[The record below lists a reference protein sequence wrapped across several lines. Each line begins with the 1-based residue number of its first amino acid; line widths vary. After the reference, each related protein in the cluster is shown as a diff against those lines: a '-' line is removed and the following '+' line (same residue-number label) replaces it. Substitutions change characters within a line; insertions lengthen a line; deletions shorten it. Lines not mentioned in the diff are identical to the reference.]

1 MSNVITVIGF
11 VARPPEVKP
20 AGQREVVKF
29 SIGDP
34 QGKDKTP
41 IWFAVDCWTTTLQD
55 FALKYLKK
63 GSQVVVTGR
72 LKTRT
77 YEGRDGVKTS
87 LDIDCRD
94 IQFAPGRRDDERNP
108 AQTQAPLPTTP
119 THTDPPPVDDDI
131 PF

>member
-11 VARPPEVKP
+11 VARPPELKQ
-20 AGQREVVKF
+20 AGQHEVVKF

-34 QGKDKTP
+34 QKDKEP
-41 IWFAVDCWTTTLQD
+41 IWYNVNCWSSTLRD
-55 FALKYLKK
+55 FASRFLKK
-63 GSQVVVTGR
+63 GSQVIVTGG
-72 LKTRT
+72 LKART
-77 YEGRDGVKTS
+77 YEGRDGVQMS

-94 IQFAPGRRDDERNP
+94 IQFTPGRRDDERNP

-119 THTDPPPVDDDI
+119 THRDPPPVDDDI